1 MWSEGEGEGMWG
13 SGIKGSESGMVC
25 GVRVK
30 EKGCGEVDKGE

>member
-1 MWSEGEGEGMWG
+1 MGKW
-13 SGIKGSESGMVC
+13 IKGSESGRVC

>member
-1 MWSEGEGEGMWG
+1 MGKWN
-13 SGIKGSESGMVC
+13 KGSESGMVC